1 MIELPKWNKLQKE
14 RPIFIHYHIQK
25 LGWGAT
31 NRHFQREP
39 SGPASPAH
47 AADSSFPSRH
57 VLLPPAT
64 EFGSNICQPLRVYPE
79 ATNGKVGGGVP
90 QIWGTR
96 CSPATP
102 TPGLSAEPPCVVRGL
117 PLGVAGRRGGV
128 RAGAGR
134 ELAPHSPGAQASSS
148 FSRAQQA
155 LAPRLPFS
163 GLFYPLLVAKL
174 PGRAK
179 TPPYLS
185 RIPPKPSKQALD
197 PTDPLTRL

>member
-117 PLGVAGRRGGV
+117 PLGVAGGRVGV

-134 ELAPHSPGAQASSS
+134 EPAPHSPALRLLALSPGLNRPSAPASALLGPLLPSPGGKAPWKSKNPSSS
-148 FSRAQQA
+148 FSD
-155 LAPRLPFS
+155 
-163 GLFYPLLVAKL
+163 
-174 PGRAK
+174 
-179 TPPYLS
+179 
-185 RIPPKPSKQALD
+185 PSKALQAG
-197 PTDPLTRL
+197 P